1 MGVKLNELLE
11 AHFLASLNK
20 TKGKSCLRIHN
31 KIILLRWSS

>member
-31 KIILLRWSS
+31 KIIPLRWSF